1 MIQRPFVSLA
11 LCLLLA
17 ITTTLSA
24 QSGQV
29 LEFDGTDDRVTV
41 AAGTALDVDDTY
53 TLEAWV
59 RPDTIGGVYHAILG
73 RGAGAIAQQ
82 NILLSLWLALV
93 ELTIGN

>member
-1 MIQRPFVSLA
+1 LPFA
-11 LCLLLA
+11 LTAALSA
-17 ITTTLSA
+17 ALSA

-59 RPDTIGGVYHAILG
+59 RPDTIGAHHAILG
-73 RGAGAIAQQ
+73 RGAGFAPQQ
-82 NILLSLWLALV
+82 NILFLVWNNGRLALNHG
-93 ELTIGN
+93 TSA

>member
-29 LEFDGTDDRVTV
+29 LEFDGVDDRVTV
-41 AAGTALDVDDTY
+41 ATGTPFDVDDTY

-59 RPDTIGGVYHAILG
+59 RPDFIGAHHAILG
-73 RGAGAIAQQ
+73 RGAGTIAQQ